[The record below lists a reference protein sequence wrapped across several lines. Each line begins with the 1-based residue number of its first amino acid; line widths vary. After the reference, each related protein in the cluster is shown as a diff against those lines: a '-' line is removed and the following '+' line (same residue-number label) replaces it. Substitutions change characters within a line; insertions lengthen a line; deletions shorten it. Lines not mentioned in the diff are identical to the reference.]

1 MRGPRMT
8 ESVLVEHFG
17 SSDPS
22 TLTADLYARG
32 VESLLTAIRTAPRED
47 HRLTLWL
54 AARTIGEAPPAAKT
68 FNDPAIRARATA
80 FEEAGF

>member
-32 VESLLTAIRTAPRED
+32 VESLLTAISTEPRED
-47 HRLTLWL
+47 RRLALWL
-54 AARTIGEAPPAAKT
+54 AARTISEAPPAAAT
-68 FNDPAIRARATA
+68 FHDPAIRARAAA
-80 FEEAGF
+80 FEEAGL